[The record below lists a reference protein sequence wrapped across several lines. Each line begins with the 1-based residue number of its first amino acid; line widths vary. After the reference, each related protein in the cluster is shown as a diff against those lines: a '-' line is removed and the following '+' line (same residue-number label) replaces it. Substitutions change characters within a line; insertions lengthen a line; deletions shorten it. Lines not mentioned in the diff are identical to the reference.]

1 LLVLK
6 TTPKARG
13 IVTRPQP
20 SEPRNQGD
28 SSNEP
33 WHLKLYI
40 AGWTPS
46 SVEALRSV
54 KFLEAEYLPAGSIV
68 EVIDLLEH
76 PEAGAR
82 DNVLGIPMMVKVS
95 PQPMRRIVGTLNDIE
110 KTLKILG
117 LQQAA

>member
-1 LLVLK
+1 MGC
-6 TTPKARG
+6 TQSEGMDQTQKA
-13 IVTRPQP
+13 
-20 SEPRNQGD
+20 EPRNQGG
-28 SSNEP
+28 SPNGP

-54 KFLEAEYLPAGSIV
+54 KILEAEYLPPGSTF

-76 PEAGAR
+76 PEAGLR
-82 DNVLGIPMMVKVS
+82 DHVLGIPMMVKVR
-95 PQPMRRIVGTLNDIE
+95 PQPVRRIVGTLNDLE
-110 KTLKILG
+110 KSLKILG